1 MPPTP
6 PPKRPPHR
14 PHANAMTNPAMV
26 RAAQLLDQGHPDRA
40 RVILQEEIR
49 KDPTS
54 VQLNQLMR
62 HAMSRLGQFEA
73 ALFYAQRAIKAKPDD
88 PTLLN
93 MLGNSYAETERYDD
107 AIAAFRRAI
116 ELDPR
121 QPLNHA
127 ALAMVYT
134 RQMLYADAL
143 HAADTARI
151 SAPYN
156 AAAVRCAATALA
168 QLGRADEVPALL
180 QDAVKHIP
188 DIQLMSLLC
197 SSMLYAPGATPGA
210 ITAAHLTFGRVLAS
224 QMPGQAAPAIAD
236 PAPDRPLRIGLL
248 GADFRAH
255 AMRFF
260 TETLLEHIDRAQFH
274 VFVYMHGP
282 EDADSARM
290 KAMPGVRWANTAH
303 FAPVGLAE
311 RIRQDR
317 IDVLI
322 DTSSHT
328 ALPVLM
334 AMHLRPAP
342 VQAAWLAYPCTTGV
356 NAIDYRIVDSMTDP
370 EGYEKQGCEK
380 LIRIDPYAMAYRA
393 PDDLPPVAE
402 PPSATAENGAVTFG
416 SFSAAPKINDHV
428 VRLWARIVRETPG
441 AKLVLKNFTLR
452 HQQNRDALLRR
463 FELAGLAPARVELLE
478 GTKTTAEHLA
488 LYGRMDIALDT
499 FPYPSITTACEA
511 LVMGV
516 PMISMS
522 GPSSVRRSSI
532 PVLNA
537 VGLDD
542 LVGATD
548 EEYVAAA
555 LKLAADAPRRAALRK
570 ELRPRLLGSPLGD
583 GAAWAARFSGALRSM
598 WKQRVAPGAH

>member
-26 RAAQLLDQGHPDRA
+26 RAAQLLDQGHPDQA

-49 KDPTS
+49 KDPSS

-62 HAMSRLGQFEA
+62 HTMSRLGQFEA

-107 AIAAFRRAI
+107 AIATFRKAI

-134 RQMLYADAL
+134 RQMLYVDAL

-151 SAPYN
+151 SAPHN
-156 AAAVRCAATALA
+156 AAAVRCAAAALA
-168 QLGRADEVPALL
+168 QLGCADEVPALL

-197 SSMLYAPGATPGA
+197 SSMLYAPSATPGA

-224 QMPGQAAPAIAD
+224 QMPGQTSPPIAD

-248 GADFRAH
+248 GADFRGH

-260 TETLLEHIDRAQFH
+260 TQTLLEHIDQGQFQIY
-274 VFVYMHGP
+274 VYMHAP
-282 EDADSARM
+282 EDAESARM
-290 KAMPGVRWANTAH
+290 KGIPGIRWANTAH
-303 FAPVGLAE
+303 FHPVGLAA

-356 NAIDYRIVDSMTDP
+356 DAIDYRIVDSMTDP

-393 PDDLPPVAE
+393 PDDLPPVADG
-402 PPSATAENGAVTFG
+402 PSTKSGAITFG

-441 AKLVLKNFTLR
+441 SKLVLKNFALR

-463 FELAGLAPARVELLE
+463 FELAGLAPARIELLE

-542 LVGATD
+542 LVCATD
-548 EEYVAAA
+548 DEYVGAA
-555 LKLAADAPRRAALRK
+555 LKLAADAPRRTALRH
-570 ELRPRLLGSPLGD
+570 ELRPRLLRSPLGD

-598 WKQRVAPGAH
+598 WKQRVAPGTH